1 MGMKSDIEIAQ
12 EAQLLPIGQI
22 ADKLGVAQ
30 ETLEPYGR
38 YKAKLDIHALRGLPR
53 KAKLVLV
60 TAISPTPAGMNI
72 TGITATKRLPVS
84 RTAESGSAP
93 LSSSANRITMP

>member
-1 MGMKSDIEIAQ
+1 MKSDIEIAQ
-12 EAQLLPIGQI
+12 EARMKPIAEI
-22 ADKLGVAQ
+22 AASLGLADEDVI
-30 ETLEPYGR
+30 PYGR
-38 YKAKLDIHALRGLPR
+38 YKAKINHRLIH
-53 KAKLVLV
+53 KAGKQGKLVLV